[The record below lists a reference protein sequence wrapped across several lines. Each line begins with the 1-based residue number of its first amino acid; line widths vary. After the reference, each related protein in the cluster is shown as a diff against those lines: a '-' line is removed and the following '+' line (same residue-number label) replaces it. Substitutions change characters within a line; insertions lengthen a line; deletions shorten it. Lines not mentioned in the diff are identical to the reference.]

1 MKIIA
6 IFAEKLYACQ
16 YDNEG
21 FNEYARLM
29 NLWTNVVYLREYA
42 KENKISDVLRFA
54 NEIREDAEFIQDL
67 IATIGKRN
75 APLASFFKPLNNLET
90 SIKVLS
96 LQKGRRYRLRIYAIK
111 LDENLFLITGGAIKL
126 TFKMQDHPDTQNEK
140 DKLDWVKT
148 YLKRNHVFDNDSFY
162 ELINEN
168 YEDK

>member
-29 NLWTNVVYLREYA
+29 NLWTNLVYLREYA
-42 KENKISDVLRFA
+42 KENKISDLLRFA
-54 NEIREDAEFIQDL
+54 NEIREDAEFLQDL

-126 TFKMQDHPDTQNEK
+126 SEKLEGHPTTLQELQKLRTCQTYFFNKEVK
-140 DKLDWVKT
+140 DI
-148 YLKRNHVFDNDSFY
+148 DNFF
-162 ELINEN
+162 EIIL
-168 YEDK
+168 